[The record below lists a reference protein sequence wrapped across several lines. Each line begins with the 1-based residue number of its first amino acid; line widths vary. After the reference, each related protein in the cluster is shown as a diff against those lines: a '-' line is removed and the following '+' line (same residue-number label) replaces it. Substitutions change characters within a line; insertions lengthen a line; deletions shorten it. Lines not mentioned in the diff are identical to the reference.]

1 MIHLL
6 AGIPTI
12 DDHNNNN
19 NNKQLGFH
27 GFKVFFGFFFE
38 WVVAM

>member
-12 DDHNNNN
+12 EDHNNN